1 MKRWILRLTTAI
13 AAIAVA
19 ASATIASAQVTTGS
33 IRGLV
38 TDKDNR
44 PLEGARVTA
53 IHLPSGTQY
62 IGATRADGR
71 FVIPGM
77 RVGGPYQVSATMI
90 GFARQSRDDIQ
101 VALGAAADL
110 VFTMDAVATQLS
122 AVTVTSEGGQLSS
135 TRTGAATQVRREALE
150 QLPTISR
157 RISDFTRLTP
167 QSSGTS
173 FAGQDNRLNNITV
186 DGAAFNN
193 SFGLGG
199 QPGDRTGVSPI
210 SLDAIEAVQVNI
222 APYDVRQGG
231 FVGAAVNTVTRSG
244 TNEFQGS
251 LYYNVRDQDYVGR
264 NAGRRTFNPGTFSFD
279 QIGFRLG
286 GPILKDKLFFFVSY
300 ESDENSAPGNT
311 NLPREASQSSGGNIT
326 PVLRSD
332 LVAVRDT
339 LQALFGYNPGEF
351 EGYPGLTPSQ
361 RLTARIDYALSD
373 RNKFSF
379 RYTSLDSETDVLLST
394 SSSLGFGRNRALAM
408 SYTGSNYTIL
418 ENIDSYAAEW
428 NSLITDRMSN
438 QLLFTYT
445 KQDESRGAIGNL
457 FPFVDVLNGAGQ
469 TYISFGSEPFTP
481 NNELR
486 YSNWQLQN
494 NFTIYGNR
502 HDLTFGVNIE
512 GYESENVFFPGK
524 QSAYVYNTLE
534 DFYADARG
542 FVDACGTGAA
552 ALTCSAY
559 SASPAGVG
567 PRRFQVR
574 YANVPGMVKPVQPLE
589 VNFMGAY
596 VQDEW
601 RAGRGLTVTGGLRV
615 DVVSFGNTAQENTA
629 VNAMTFRDE
638 NGNPVQYSTAKLPD
652 ATPLVSPRLG
662 FNYDVR
668 GNGQTIVRGGTGI
681 FTGRP
686 AYVWISNQIGNN
698 GILTGFEQFDGP
710 SGSELTNRPFHPNP
724 DHYKPATVT
733 GAPAASYELALTDK
747 SFKFPQVWRSNLAVD
762 HRFESGWLVTTEFL
776 WGRDVNGVY
785 YINAN
790 LPASDAA
797 FTGADTRP
805 RWVSDKCAATPTTI
819 ETNRINCNITSAIVL
834 KNQNVGET
842 YNASISIERS
852 FRNGFYTK
860 GAFAYGTATNTV
872 DAGSIAFGSWNNN
885 QHAGNPNN
893 PGLGNGAGFQGRR
906 AFLVS
911 SYTRDWFGWGNTTV
925 SAFLENFSTGQT
937 SYTFGGDLNGDG
949 GTSNDLIYVPRDASE
964 MNFAPIT
971 GSTPFTVAQQQAA
984 WDAYINQDPHL
995 RNRRGQYA
1003 VRGGLILPQVTRM
1016 DLSVSQDLSR
1026 MFGGKQN
1033 SLQVRLDIL
1042 NFTNMINSDWG
1053 LSQSPVNAS
1062 PLIPRPFQTSGSVG
1076 GVPCSNAAPCNGPA
1090 DASGRA
1096 IYTMRVVNGQL
1107 LNKTFQKNAGTN
1119 DVWRMQLGLRY
1130 TFN

>member
-1 MKRWILRLTTAI
+1 MKRWILRLTMAM

-33 IRGLV
+33 VRGIV
-38 TDKDNR
+38 TDSDNR
-44 PLEGARVTA
+44 PLEGARITA

-71 FVIPGM
+71 FTIPGM
-77 RVGGPYQVSATMI
+77 RVGGPYQVAATMI

-101 VALGAAADL
+101 VSLGASADL
-110 VFTMDAVATQLS
+110 VFAMSAVATQLS
-122 AVTVTSEGGQLSS
+122 AVTVTSEGGELST
-135 TRTGAATQVRREALE
+135 TRTGAATSVRREALE

-157 RISDFTRLTP
+157 RLSDFTRLTP
-167 QSSGTS
+167 QASGNN
-173 FAGQDNRLNNITV
+173 FAGQDNRLNNITI

-199 QPGDRTGVSPI
+199 QPGDRTGVAPI
-210 SLDAIEAVQVNI
+210 SLDAVEAVQVNI
-222 APYDVRQGG
+222 APFDVRQGG
-231 FVGAAVNTVTRSG
+231 FVGAAINTVTRSG

-300 ESDENSAPGNT
+300 EQDENEAPGNT
-311 NLPREASQSSGGNIT
+311 FLPRDATQAAGGNIT

-351 EGYPGLTPSQ
+351 EGYPGLTPSS
-361 RLTARIDYALSD
+361 RLTTRVDYALSD

-379 RYTSLDSETDVLLST
+379 RYTNLASETDVLLST
-394 SSSLGFGRNRALAM
+394 SSSLGFGRSRNQSM
-408 SYTGSNYTIL
+408 GYTGSNYTIL

-428 NSLITDRMSN
+428 NSLLTDRMSN

-445 KQDESRGAIGNL
+445 KQDESRGAISNL
-457 FPFVDVLNGAGQ
+457 FPFVDILNGAGQ

-524 QSAYVYNTLE
+524 QSAYVYNSLS
-534 DFYADARG
+534 DFYTDARN
-542 FVDACGTGAA
+542 FVNACGTTPAA
-552 ALTCSAY
+552 QATCSAY
-559 SASPAGVG
+559 AASPADIG

-574 YANVPGMVKPVQPLE
+574 YTNIPGQVKPVQPLE

-601 RAGRGLTVTGGLRV
+601 RVGRGLTVTGGVRV
-615 DVVSFGNTAQENTA
+615 DVVSFGNTAEENTQ
-629 VNAMTFRDE
+629 VNGYSFRDE
-638 NGNPVQYSTAKLPD
+638 DGSTVQYSTAKLPD
-652 ATPLVSPRLG
+652 ATPLVSPRIG
-662 FNYDVR
+662 FNYDLR

-698 GILTGFEQFDGP
+698 GILTGFIQDDAPTASPGPDGN
-710 SGSELTNRPFHPNP
+710 ELTNRPFHPNP
-724 DHYKPATVT
+724 DNYKPATVT

-747 SFKFPQVWRSNLAVD
+747 NFKFPQVWRSNLAVD

-776 WGRDVNGVY
+776 WGRDMNGVY

-790 LPASDAA
+790 LPANDAA
-797 FTGADTRP
+797 FAGPDQRP
-805 RWVSDKCAATPTTI
+805 RWVSDKCPTVSGTQ
-819 ETNRINCNITSAIVL
+819 TNRINCNITSAIVL

-842 YNASISIERS
+842 YNASVSLERS

-860 GAFAYGTATNTV
+860 GALAYGTATNTV

-885 QHAGNPNN
+885 QHPGDPNN
-893 PGLGNGAGFQGRR
+893 PGIGNAAGFQGRR

-911 SYTRDWFGWGNTTV
+911 SYTRDWFGWGNTTI
-925 SAFLENFSTGQT
+925 SAFLENFTFGT
-937 SYTFGGDLNGDG
+937 SSYVFGGDLNGDG
-949 GTSNDLIYVPRDASE
+949 GTSNDLIYVPRDQSE

-971 GSTPFTVAQQQAA
+971 GATPFTAAQQAAA

-995 RNRRGQYA
+995 RTRRGQYA
-1003 VRGGLILPQVTRM
+1003 LRGGLVLPNVTRM
-1016 DLSVSQDLSR
+1016 DLSVAQDLSA
-1026 MFGGKQN
+1026 MFAGKKN

-1053 LSQSPVNAS
+1053 LSQSVINNT
-1062 PLIPRPFQTSGSVG
+1062 PLIPT
-1076 GVPCSNAAPCNGPA
+1076 APLTTGPTA
-1090 DASGRA
+1090 GHAR
-1096 IYTMRVVNGQL
+1096 YTMRVVNGQL
-1107 LNKTFQKNAGTN
+1107 LNQTFQKNAGTG

>member
-1 MKRWILRLTTAI
+1 MKRWLLRLTTAF

-19 ASATIASAQVTTGS
+19 ASATIASAQVTTGQ
-33 IRGLV
+33 IRGIV
-38 TDKDNR
+38 TDAENR
-44 PLEGARVTA
+44 PLEGARITA

-77 RVGGPYQVSATMI
+77 RVGGPYQVTATMI

-150 QLPTISR
+150 QLPTITR
-157 RISDFTRLTP
+157 RLSDFTRLTP
-167 QSSGTS
+167 QASGTS
-173 FAGQDNRLNNITV
+173 FAGQDNRLNNTTI

-193 SFGLGG
+193 SFGLAG
-199 QPGDRTGVSPI
+199 QPGERTNVAPI

-222 APYDVRQGG
+222 APFDVRQGG

-244 TNEFQGS
+244 TNEFSGS
-251 LYYNVRDQDYVGR
+251 IYYNVRDQDYVGR

-300 ESDENSAPGNT
+300 ESDETEQPGNT
-311 NLPREASQSSGGNIT
+311 NLPRNDGQASGGNIT
-326 PVLRSD
+326 RVLRSD
-332 LVAVRDT
+332 LDAVRDT
-339 LQALFGYNPGEF
+339 LMTLFGYDPGKY
-351 EGYPGLTPSQ
+351 EGYPGLTPSE
-361 RLTARIDYALSD
+361 RLTTRIDYALSD
-373 RNKFSF
+373 RNKFSL
-379 RYTSLDSETDVLLST
+379 RYSRLRSETDVLLST
-394 SSSLGFGRNRALAM
+394 SSSLGFGRARNQSM

-428 NSLITDRMSN
+428 NSLVTDRMSN

-457 FPFVDVLNGAGQ
+457 FPFVDILDAGQ

-502 HDLTFGVNIE
+502 HDLTFGANIE
-512 GYESENVFFPGK
+512 GYESMNVFFPGK
-524 QSAYVYNTLE
+524 QSAYVYNSLA

-552 ALTCSAY
+552 ALTCNAY
-559 SASPAGVG
+559 TTTGNG

-574 YANVPGMVKPVQPLE
+574 YANVPGMVKPEQPLE
-589 VNFMGAY
+589 VKFMGAY
-596 VQDEW
+596 VQDEY
-601 RAGRGLTVTGGLRV
+601 RVGHGLTLTGGLRI
-615 DVVSFGNTAQENTA
+615 DVVSFGNTAEENTQ
-629 VNAMTFRDE
+629 VSAMNFRDE
-638 NGNPVQYSTAKLPD
+638 NGNTVRYSTAKLPD

-698 GILTGFEQFDGP
+698 GILTGFDQYDNTGA
-710 SGSELTNRPFHPNP
+710 GGVTDHPFHPNP

-733 GAPAASYELALTDK
+733 GAPAATYELALTDK
-747 SFKFPQVWRSNLAVD
+747 NFKFPQVWRSNLAVD
-762 HRFESGWLVTTEFL
+762 HRFESGWLLTTEFL
-776 WGRDVNGVY
+776 WGQDVNGVY

-790 LPASDAA
+790 LPAPDAA
-797 FTGADTRP
+797 FSGPDARP
-805 RWVSDKCAATPTTI
+805 RWVSDKCAGISGTQ
-819 ETNRINCNITSAIVL
+819 TNRINCNITSAIVL
-834 KNQNVGET
+834 KNQNVGKT
-842 YNASISIERS
+842 YNASISLERS

-860 GAFAYGTATNTV
+860 GAYAYGTSTNTV

-885 QHAGNPNN
+885 QHPGDPNN
-893 PGLGNGAGFQGRR
+893 PGVGNGVGYQGRR

-925 SAFLENFSTGQT
+925 SAFLENFSLGTT

-971 GSTPFTVAQQQAA
+971 GTTPFTVAQQQAA

-995 RNRRGQYA
+995 RTRRGQYA
-1003 VRGGLILPQVTRM
+1003 MRGGVILPNVTRL

-1042 NFTNMINSDWG
+1042 NFTNMLNSDWG
-1053 LSQSPVNAS
+1053 LSQSVINNQ
-1062 PLIPRPFQTSGSVG
+1062 PLIPV
-1076 GVPCSNAAPCNGPA
+1076 APETTGPKA
-1090 DASGRA
+1090 GHAR
-1096 IYTMRVVNGQL
+1096 YTMRVINGQL
-1107 LNKTFQKNAGTN
+1107 MNTTFQKNAGTN

>member
-1 MKRWILRLTTAI
+1 MKRWILRLTSAL

-19 ASATIASAQVTTGS
+19 ASATVASAQVTTGS
-33 IRGLV
+33 IRGIV
-38 TDKDNR
+38 TDSENR
-44 PLEGARVTA
+44 PLEGARITA
-53 IHLPSGTQY
+53 IHMPSGTQY
-62 IGATRADGR
+62 TGATRVDGR
-71 FVIPGM
+71 FTIPGM
-77 RVGGPYQVSATMI
+77 RVGGPYQVSATAI

-101 VALGAAADL
+101 VSLGSSSDL
-110 VFTMDAVATQLS
+110 VFKMDAVATQLA
-122 AVTVTSEGGQLSS
+122 AVTVTSEGGELST
-135 TRTGAATQVRREALE
+135 TRTGAATSVRREALE

-167 QSSGTS
+167 QASGNN
-173 FAGQDNRLNNITV
+173 FAGQDNRLNNITI

-199 QPGDRTGVSPI
+199 QPGDRTGVAPI
-210 SLDAIEAVQVNI
+210 SLDAVEAVQVNI
-222 APYDVRQGG
+222 APFDVRQGG
-231 FVGAAVNTVTRSG
+231 FVGAAINTVTRSG
-244 TNEFQGS
+244 TNSFEGS

-264 NAGRRTFNPGTFSFD
+264 NAGTRTFNPGTFSFD

-300 ESDENSAPGNT
+300 EQDENEGPGNT
-311 NLPREASQSSGGNIT
+311 FLPRDATQSAGGNIT

-332 LVAVRDT
+332 LIAVRDT
-339 LQALFGYNPGEF
+339 LQALFGYNPGQF

-361 RLTARIDYALSD
+361 RLTARVDYALSD

-379 RYTSLDSETDVLLST
+379 RYTNLESETDVLLST
-394 SSSLGFGRNRALAM
+394 SSSLGFGRNRALSM
-408 SYTGSNYTIL
+408 SYNGSNYTIL

-428 NSLITDRMSN
+428 NSLISDRMSN

-445 KQDESRGAIGNL
+445 KQDESRGAISNL

-494 NFTIYGNR
+494 NFTIYGR
-502 HDLTFGVNIE
+502 SHDLTLGFNIE

-524 QSAYVYNTLE
+524 QSSYVYNTLS

-542 FVDACGTGAA
+542 FANACGTNPAA
-552 ALTCSAY
+552 QATCNSYTTTAN
-559 SASPAGVG
+559 G

-574 YANVPGMVKPVQPLE
+574 YANVPGQVKPVQPLE

-596 VQDEW
+596 LQDEW
-601 RAGRGLTVTGGLRV
+601 RVGRGLTVTGGVRV
-615 DVVSFGNTAQENTA
+615 DVVSFGNTAEENVQ
-629 VNAMTFRDE
+629 VNGFTFRDE
-638 NGNPVQYSTAKLPD
+638 NGESVKYNTSKLPD

-662 FNYDVR
+662 FNYDLR

-698 GILTGFEQFDGP
+698 GILTGFIQDDGA
-710 SGSELTNRPFHPNP
+710 GGGRLANRPFHPNT
-724 DHYKPATVT
+724 DFYKPATVT
-733 GAPAASYELALTDK
+733 GSPAASYELALTDN
-747 SFKFPQVWRSNLAVD
+747 SFKFPQVWRSNIAVD
-762 HRFESGWLVTTEFL
+762 HRFENGWLVTTEFL

-790 LPASDAA
+790 LPASDASFSGPDA
-797 FTGADTRP
+797 RP
-805 RWVSDKCAATPTTI
+805 RWVSDKCPTVGGTQ
-819 ETNRINCNITSAIVL
+819 TNRINCNITSAIVL

-842 YNASISIERS
+842 YNASVSLERS
-852 FRNGFYTK
+852 FRNGFYAK
-860 GAFAYGTATNTV
+860 GALAYGTATNTV

-893 PGLGNGAGFQGRR
+893 PAIGNAAGFQGRR

-911 SYTRDWFGWGNTTV
+911 SYTRDWFGWGNTTI
-925 SAFLENFSTGQT
+925 SAFLENFTFGT
-937 SYTFGGDLNGDG
+937 SSYVFGGDLNGDG
-949 GTSNDLIYVPRDASE
+949 GTSNDLIYVPRNFSE

-971 GSTPFTVAQQQAA
+971 GSTPFSEAQQEAA
-984 WDAYINQDPHL
+984 WQAFIEQDPHL

-1003 VRGGLILPQVTRM
+1003 LRGGLVLPNVTRM
-1016 DLSVSQDLSR
+1016 DLSVSQDLSA
-1026 MFGGKQN
+1026 MFAKKRN

-1042 NFTNMINSDWG
+1042 NFTNMLNSDWG
-1053 LSQSPVNAS
+1053 LSQSVVNNT
-1062 PLIPRPFQTSGSVG
+1062 PLIPV
-1076 GVPCSNAAPCNGPA
+1076 APL
-1090 DASGRA
+1090 ASGPKAGHAR
-1096 IYTMRVVNGQL
+1096 YQMRVVNGQL
-1107 LNKTFQKNAGTN
+1107 LNTTFQKNASTG

>member
-1 MKRWILRLTTAI
+1 ITA
-13 AAIAVA
+13 V
-19 ASATIASAQVTTGS
+19 
-33 IRGLV
+33 
-38 TDKDNR
+38 
-44 PLEGARVTA
+44 
-53 IHLPSGTQY
+53 HLPSGTQY
-62 IGATRADGR
+62 IGATRAHGR

-101 VALGAAADL
+101 VALGAAADP
-110 VFTMDAVATQLS
+110 VFSMSAVATQLS

-157 RISDFTRLTP
+157 RLSDFTRLTP

-173 FAGQDNRLNNITV
+173 FAGQDNRLNNITI

-210 SLDAIEAVQVNI
+210 SLDAVEAVQVNI
-222 APYDVRQGG
+222 APFDVRQGG
-231 FVGAAVNTVTRSG
+231 FVGAAINTVTRSG
-244 TNEFQGS
+244 NNDFQGS

-311 NLPREASQSSGGNIT
+311 NLPREASQSAGGNIT
-326 PVLRSD
+326 RVLRSD
-332 LVAVRDT
+332 LIAVRDT

-351 EGYPGLTPSQ
+351 EGYPGATPSS
-361 RLTARIDYALSD
+361 RLTARFDYALSD

-379 RYTSLDSETDVLLST
+379 RYTSLDSETDNLVST
-394 SSSLGFGRNRALAM
+394 SSSLGFGRNRGLSM

-445 KQDESRGAIGNL
+445 KQDESRGAISNL
-457 FPFVDVLNGAGQ
+457 FPFVDILAGDIPGQ
-469 TYISFGSEPFTP
+469 SGTYISFGSEPFTP

-502 HDLTFGVNIE
+502 HDLTFGLNIE

-524 QSAYVYNTLE
+524 QSAYVYNRLS
-534 DFYADARG
+534 DFYADARA
-542 FVDACGTGAA
+542 FVNACGTAPAA
-552 ALTCSAY
+552 QLTCSAY
-559 SASPAGVG
+559 GASAAGDG

-574 YANVPGMVKPVQPLE
+574 FANVPGMVKPVQPLE

-601 RAGRGLTVTGGLRV
+601 RAGRGLTVTGGLRI

-629 VNAMTFRDE
+629 VNAMTFRGE

-652 ATPLVSPRLG
+652 ATPLLSPRLG

-698 GILTGFEQFDGP
+698 GIMTGFIQDDAPG
-710 SGSELTNRPFHPNP
+710 GGELTTRPFHPNP
-724 DHYKPATVT
+724 DNYKPATVT
-733 GAPAASYELALTDK
+733 GAPPASYELALTDK

-776 WGRDVNGVY
+776 WGKDVNGVY

-790 LPASDAA
+790 LPTADASFSGLDN
-797 FTGADTRP
+797 RS
-805 RWVSDKCAATPTTI
+805 RWVSDKCAGVSGTQ
-819 ETNRINCNITSAIVL
+819 TNRINCSVTSAVVL

-842 YNASISIERS
+842 YNASISLERA

-885 QHAGNPNN
+885 QHTGDPNN
-893 PGLGNGAGFQGRR
+893 PGIGNGAGYQGRR

-911 SYTRDWFGWGNTTV
+911 SYTRDWFGWGNTTI
-925 SAFLENFSTGQT
+925 SAFLENFSVGQS
-937 SYTFGGDLNGDG
+937 SYVFDGDLNGDG
-949 GTSNDLIYVPRDASE
+949 GTSNDLLYIHANIND
-964 MNFAPIT
+964 MNFAPT
-971 GSTPFTVAQQQAA
+971 GSFTAAQQAEA
-984 WDAYINQDPHL
+984 WNAYINQDPHL
-995 RNRRGQYA
+995 RTRRGQYA
-1003 VRGGLILPQVTRM
+1003 MRGGLILPQVTRM
-1016 DLSVSQDLSR
+1016 DLSISQDLSR
-1026 MFGGKQN
+1026 MFAGKKN

-1053 LSQSPVNAS
+1053 LSQSVINAR
-1062 PLIPRPFQTSGSVG
+1062 PLIPV
-1076 GVPCSNAAPCNGPA
+1076 APETTGP
-1090 DASGRA
+1090 RA
-1096 IYTMRVVNGQL
+1096 NQPRYTMATQNGQL
-1107 LNKTFQKNAGTN
+1107 LTSTFQKNAGTN

>member
-1 MKRWILRLTTAI
+1 MKRWILRLTMAM

-33 IRGLV
+33 VRGIV
-38 TDKDNR
+38 TDSDNR
-44 PLEGARVTA
+44 PLEGARITA

-77 RVGGPYQVSATMI
+77 RVGGPYQVAATMI

-101 VALGAAADL
+101 VSLGASADL
-110 VFTMDAVATQLS
+110 VFKMDAVATQLS
-122 AVTVTSEGGQLSS
+122 AVTVTSEGGELST
-135 TRTGAATQVRREALE
+135 TRTGAATSVRREALE

-157 RISDFTRLTP
+157 RLSDFTRLTP
-167 QSSGTS
+167 QASGNN
-173 FAGQDNRLNNITV
+173 FAGQDNRLNNITI

-199 QPGDRTGVSPI
+199 QPGDRTGVAPI
-210 SLDAIEAVQVNI
+210 SLDAVEAVQVNI
-222 APYDVRQGG
+222 APFDVRQGG

-251 LYYNVRDQDYVGR
+251 VYYNVRDQDYVGR

-300 ESDENSAPGNT
+300 EQDENEAPGNT
-311 NLPREASQSSGGNIT
+311 FLPRDATQAAGGNIT

-332 LVAVRDT
+332 LIAVRDT

-351 EGYPGLTPSQ
+351 EGYPGLTPSS
-361 RLTARIDYALSD
+361 RLTTRVDYALSD

-379 RYTSLDSETDVLLST
+379 RYTNLTSETDVLLST
-394 SSSLGFGRNRALAM
+394 SSSLGFGRSRNQSM

-428 NSLITDRMSN
+428 NSLLTDRMSN

-445 KQDESRGAIGNL
+445 KQDESRGAISNL
-457 FPFVDVLNGAGQ
+457 FPFVDILNGAGQ

-494 NFTIYGNR
+494 NFTIYGNS

-524 QSAYVYNTLE
+524 QSSYVYNTLG
-534 DFYADARG
+534 DFYDDARG
-542 FVDACGTGAA
+542 YVNACGTGVPTTACTTYA
-552 ALTCSAY
+552 
-559 SASPAGVG
+559 ASPAGVG

-574 YANVPGMVKPVQPLE
+574 YANVPGQVKPVQPLE

-601 RAGRGLTVTGGLRV
+601 RVGRGLTVTGGVRV
-615 DVVSFGNTAQENTA
+615 DVVSFGNTAEENTQ
-629 VNAMTFRDE
+629 VNGYSFRDE
-638 NGNPVQYSTAKLPD
+638 NGNTVQYNTAKLPD
-652 ATPLVSPRLG
+652 ATPLVSPRVG
-662 FNYDVR
+662 FNYDLR

-698 GILTGFEQFDGP
+698 GILTGFIQDDGAG
-710 SGSELTNRPFHPNP
+710 GSELTNRPFNPNTET
-724 DHYKPATVT
+724 YKPTTVT

-747 SFKFPQVWRSNLAVD
+747 NFKFPQVWRSNLAVD

-776 WGRDVNGVY
+776 WGKDVNGVY

-790 LPASDAA
+790 LPAADAA
-797 FTGADTRP
+797 FTGPGARP
-805 RWVSDKCAATPTTI
+805 RWVSDKCPTVSGTQ
-819 ETNRINCNITSAIVL
+819 TNRVNCNITSAIVL

-842 YNASISIERS
+842 YNASVSLERS

-860 GAFAYGTATNTV
+860 GALAYGTATNTV

-885 QHAGNPNN
+885 QHPGDPNN
-893 PGLGNGAGFQGRR
+893 PGIGNAAGYQGRR

-925 SAFLENFSTGQT
+925 SAFLENFTLGT
-937 SYTFGGDLNGDG
+937 SSYVFGGDLNGDG

-971 GSTPFTVAQQQAA
+971 GATPFTEAQQQAA
-984 WDAYINQDPHL
+984 FDAFINQDPHL
-995 RNRRGQYA
+995 RTRRGQFA
-1003 VRGGLILPQVTRM
+1003 LRGGLVLPNVTRM
-1016 DLSVSQDLSR
+1016 DLSVSQDLSK
-1026 MFGGKQN
+1026 MFAGKKN

-1053 LSQSPVNAS
+1053 LSQGVVNNA
-1062 PLIPRPFQTSGSVG
+1062 PLIPATPLTT
-1076 GVPCSNAAPCNGPA
+1076 GPKA
-1090 DASGRA
+1090 GQAR
-1096 IYTMRVVNGQL
+1096 YTMRVNNGQL
-1107 LNKTFQKNAGTN
+1107 LSQTFQKNAGTN

>member
-1 MKRWILRLTTAI
+1 MKRWILRLTTAL

-44 PLEGARVTA
+44 PLEGARITA

-77 RVGGPYQVSATMI
+77 RVGGPYQVAATMI

-122 AVTVTSEGGQLSS
+122 AVTVTSEGGELSS

-157 RISDFTRLTP
+157 RLSDFTRLTP
-167 QSSGTS
+167 QASGNN
-173 FAGQDNRLNNITV
+173 FAGQDNRLNNITI

-199 QPGDRTGVSPI
+199 QPGDRTGVAPI
-210 SLDAIEAVQVNI
+210 SLDAVEAVQVNI
-222 APYDVRQGG
+222 APFDVRQGG
-231 FVGAAVNTVTRSG
+231 FVGAAINTVTRSG
-244 TNEFQGS
+244 NNEFQGS

-300 ESDENSAPGNT
+300 ESDENSSPGNT
-311 NLPREASQSSGGNIT
+311 NLPRDASEAEGGNIT
-326 PVLRSD
+326 RVLRSD
-332 LVAVRDT
+332 LNNVRDT
-339 LQALFGYNPGEF
+339 LVSLFGYNPGEY

-361 RLTARIDYALSD
+361 RLTARIDYAFSQ

-379 RYTSLDSETDVLLST
+379 RYTSLDSETDNLVST
-394 SSSLGFGRNRALAM
+394 SSSLGFGRNRSRSM

-445 KQDESRGAIGNL
+445 KQDESRGAINNL
-457 FPFVDVLNGAGQ
+457 FPFVDILDAGQ

-524 QSAYVYNTLE
+524 QSAYVYNSLA

-542 FVDACGTGAA
+542 FVDACGTGSA
-552 ALTCSAY
+552 ALSCNAY
-559 SASPAGVG
+559 TTTANG

-574 YANVPGMVKPVQPLE
+574 YSNIPGQEKPIQPLE

-601 RAGRGLTVTGGLRV
+601 RVGRGLTVTGGLRV
-615 DVVSFGNTAQENTA
+615 DVVSFGKTAFENTQ
-629 VNAMTFRDE
+629 VNGLNFRDE
-638 NGNPVQYSTAKLPD
+638 DGNTVQYNTAKLPS

-698 GILTGFEQFDGP
+698 GILTGFDQSDDTDPTGV
-710 SGSELTNRPFHPNP
+710 TDRPFHPNP
-724 DHYKPATVT
+724 DHYKPTSVT
-733 GAPAASYELALTDK
+733 GAPAATYELALTDK
-747 SFKFPQVWRSNLAVD
+747 NFKFPQVWRSNLAVD
-762 HRFESGWLVTTEFL
+762 HRFESGWLLTTEFL
-776 WGRDVNGVY
+776 WGRDVNGIY

-790 LPASDAA
+790 LPAADAA
-797 FTGADTRP
+797 FTGPDDRP
-805 RWVSDKCAATPTTI
+805 RWVSDKCAAVSGTQ
-819 ETNRINCNITSAIVL
+819 TNRLNCNITSAIVL
-834 KNQNVGET
+834 KNQNIGET
-842 YNASISIERS
+842 YNASISLERS

-885 QHAGNPNN
+885 QHVGDPNN
-893 PGLGNGAGFQGRR
+893 PPLGNAAGYQGRR
-906 AFLVS
+906 AFVVS
-911 SYTRDWFGWGNTTV
+911 SYTRDWFGWGNTTI

-937 SYTFGGDLNGDG
+937 SYTFGGDMNGDG

-964 MNFAPIT
+964 MNFLPIT
-971 GSTPFTVAQQQAA
+971 GSTPFTVAEQQAA

-995 RNRRGQYA
+995 RSRRGQYA
-1003 VRGGLILPQVTRM
+1003 LRAGVILPQVTRM

-1026 MFGGKQN
+1026 MFAGKRN
-1033 SLQVRLDIL
+1033 SLQIRFDIL

-1053 LSQSPVNAS
+1053 LSQSVINNQ
-1062 PLIPRPFQTSGSVG
+1062 PLIPAGATAG
-1076 GVPCSNAAPCNGPA
+1076 GAPQY
-1090 DASGRA
+1090 R
-1096 IYTMRVVNGQL
+1096 MRVVNGQL
-1107 LNKTFQKNAGTN
+1107 LNKTFQKNAGTG

>member
-1 MKRWILRLTTAI
+1 MKRWLLRLTTAF

-19 ASATIASAQVTTGS
+19 ASATVASAQVTTGS
-33 IRGLV
+33 VRGLV
-38 TDKDNR
+38 TDSENR
-44 PLEGARVTA
+44 PLEGARITA

-62 IGATRADGR
+62 IAATRADGR
-71 FVIPGM
+71 FTIPGM

-101 VALGAAADL
+101 VSLGASSDL
-110 VFTMDAVATQLS
+110 VFKMDAVATQLS
-122 AVTVTSEGGQLSS
+122 AVTVTSEGGELST
-135 TRTGAATQVRREALE
+135 TRTGAATSVRREALE

-167 QSSGTS
+167 QASGNN
-173 FAGQDNRLNNITV
+173 FAGQDNRLNNITI

-199 QPGDRTGVSPI
+199 QPGDRTGVAPI
-210 SLDAIEAVQVNI
+210 SLDAVEAVQVNI
-222 APYDVRQGG
+222 APFDVRQGG

-264 NAGRRTFNPGTFSFD
+264 NAGARTFNPGTFSFD

-300 ESDENSAPGNT
+300 EQDENEGPGNT
-311 NLPREASQSSGGNIT
+311 FLPRDATQTAGGNIT

-379 RYTSLDSETDVLLST
+379 RYTSLDSETDVLMST
-394 SSSLGFGRNRALAM
+394 SSSLGFGRSRSLAM
-408 SYTGSNYTIL
+408 GYTGSNYTIL

-445 KQDESRGAIGNL
+445 KQDESRGAIDNL

-524 QSAYVYNTLE
+524 QSAYVYNSLS
-534 DFYADARG
+534 DFYADARN
-542 FVDACGTGAA
+542 FVNACGTSPAA
-552 ALTCSAY
+552 QATCTSYA
-559 SASPAGVG
+559 ASPAGIG

-601 RAGRGLTVTGGLRV
+601 RVGRGLTVTGGVRV
-615 DVVSFGNTAQENTA
+615 DVVSFGNTAEENTQ
-629 VNAMTFRDE
+629 VNGLTFRDE
-638 NGNPVQYSTAKLPD
+638 NGNGVQYNTAKLPD

-698 GILTGFEQFDGP
+698 GILTGFILDDAPTAGAGPDGN
-710 SGSELTNRPFHPNP
+710 ELTNRPFHPNP
-724 DHYKPATVT
+724 DNYKPATVT

-747 SFKFPQVWRSNLAVD
+747 NFKFPQVWRSNLAVD
-762 HRFESGWLVTTEFL
+762 HRFQSGWLVTTEFI

-790 LPASDAA
+790 LPAPDAA
-797 FTGADTRP
+797 FTGPDTRP
-805 RWVSDKCAATPTTI
+805 RWVSDKCPTVTGTQ
-819 ETNRINCNITSAIVL
+819 TNRINCNITSAIVL

-842 YNASISIERS
+842 YNASVSIERS

-860 GAFAYGTATNTV
+860 GALAYGTATNTV

-885 QHAGNPNN
+885 QHPGNPND
-893 PGLGNGAGFQGRR
+893 PGIGNAAGFQGRR

-911 SYTRDWFGWGNTTV
+911 SYTRDWFGWGNTTI
-925 SAFLENFSTGQT
+925 SAFLENFTPGQV
-937 SYTFGGDLNGDG
+937 SYTAGGDLNGDG
-949 GTSNDLIYVPRDASE
+949 GTSNDLIYVPNSASDLT
-964 MNFAPIT
+964 FLPIT
-971 GSTPFTVAQQQAA
+971 GATPFTVAQQQAA
-984 WDAYINQDPHL
+984 FDAYINQDPHL
-995 RNRRGQYA
+995 RTRRGQYA
-1003 VRGGLILPQVTRM
+1003 LRGGLILPQVTRM

-1026 MFGGKQN
+1026 MFAGKKN

-1053 LSQSPVNAS
+1053 LSQSVINTQ
-1062 PLIPRPFQTSGSVG
+1062 PLIPAGVTAG
-1076 GVPCSNAAPCNGPA
+1076 GAPQY
-1090 DASGRA
+1090 R
-1096 IYTMRVVNGQL
+1096 MRVVNGQL
-1107 LNKTFQKNAGTN
+1107 LNRTFQKNASTG

>member
-1 MKRWILRLTTAI
+1 MKRWLLRLTTAL

-19 ASATIASAQVTTGS
+19 ASATVASAQVTTGS
-33 IRGLV
+33 VRGLV
-38 TDKDNR
+38 TDSDNR
-44 PLEGARVTA
+44 PLEGARITA

-62 IGATRADGR
+62 IAATRADGR
-71 FVIPGM
+71 FTIPGM

-101 VALGAAADL
+101 VSLGASADL
-110 VFTMDAVATQLS
+110 VFKMDVVATQLS
-122 AVTVTSEGGQLSS
+122 AVTVTSEGGELST
-135 TRTGAATQVRREALE
+135 TRTGAATSIRREALE

-167 QSSGTS
+167 QASGNN
-173 FAGQDNRLNNITV
+173 FAGQDNRLNNITI

-193 SFGLGG
+193 AFGLGG
-199 QPGDRTGVSPI
+199 QPGDRTGVAPI
-210 SLDAIEAVQVNI
+210 SLDAVEAVQVNI

-231 FVGAAVNTVTRSG
+231 FVGAAINTVTRSG
-244 TNEFQGS
+244 TNNWEGS
-251 LYYNVRDQDYVGR
+251 LYYNVRDQEYVGR
-264 NAGRRTFNPGTFSFD
+264 NAGTRSFNPGTFSFD

-300 ESDENSAPGNT
+300 EQDENDQPGNT
-311 NLPREASQSSGGNIT
+311 FLPRDATQQAGGNIT

-332 LVAVRDT
+332 LIAVRDT

-379 RYTSLDSETDVLLST
+379 RYTSLDSETDVLVST
-394 SSSLGFGRNRALAM
+394 SSSLGFGRSRALSM
-408 SYTGSNYTIL
+408 GYTGSNYTIM

-445 KQDESRGAIGNL
+445 AQDESRGAIDNL
-457 FPFVDVLNGAGQ
+457 FPFVDILNGSGQ
-469 TYISFGSEPFTP
+469 TYISFGAEPFTP

-502 HDLTFGVNIE
+502 HDLTFGINIE

-524 QSAYVYNTLE
+524 QSAYVYNSLS
-534 DFYADARG
+534 DFYADARN
-542 FVDACGTGAA
+542 FVNACGTNPATQA
-552 ALTCSAY
+552 TCSAY
-559 SASPAGVG
+559 TASPADIG

-574 YANVPGMVKPVQPLE
+574 FNNIPGQEKPVQPLE

-601 RAGRGLTVTGGLRV
+601 RVGRGLTVTGGVRV
-615 DVVSFGNTAQENTA
+615 DVVNFGNTAQENTQ
-629 VNAMTFRDE
+629 VNGMTFRDE
-638 NGNPVQYSTAKLPD
+638 NGNGVQYNTAKLPD
-652 ATPLVSPRLG
+652 ATPLVSPRVG
-662 FNYDVR
+662 FNYDMR

-698 GILTGFEQFDGP
+698 GILTGFIQDDAPTASPGPDGN
-710 SGSELTNRPFHPNP
+710 ELTNRPFHPNP
-724 DHYKPATVT
+724 DRYKPATVT
-733 GAPAASYELALTDK
+733 GAPASSYELALTDNN
-747 SFKFPQVWRSNLAVD
+747 FKFPQVWRSNLAVD
-762 HRFESGWLVTTEFL
+762 HRFQNGWLVTTEFI

-790 LPASDAA
+790 LPAADAA
-797 FTGADTRP
+797 FTGPDTRP
-805 RWVSDKCAATPTTI
+805 RWVSDKCPTLTG
-819 ETNRINCNITSAIVL
+819 TQSNRINCNITSAIVL

-842 YNASISIERS
+842 YNASVSMERS

-860 GAFAYGTATNTV
+860 GVLAYGTATNTV

-885 QHAGNPNN
+885 QHPGNPND
-893 PGLGNGAGFQGRR
+893 PGIGNAAGFQGRR

-911 SYTRDWFGWGNTTV
+911 SYTRDWFGWGNTTI
-925 SAFLENFSTGQT
+925 SAFLENFTFGT
-937 SYTFGGDLNGDG
+937 SSYVFGGDLNGDG
-949 GTSNDLIYVPRDASE
+949 GTSNDLIYVPRNDSE

-971 GSTPFTVAQQQAA
+971 GATPFTEAQQRAA
-984 WDAYINQDPHL
+984 WNAYINQDPHL
-995 RNRRGQYA
+995 RTRRGQYA
-1003 VRGGLILPQVTRM
+1003 LRGGLVLPQVTRM
-1016 DLSVSQDLSR
+1016 DLSVSQDLSA
-1026 MFGGKQN
+1026 MFAGKKN

-1053 LSQSPVNAS
+1053 LSQSVINNTPLVPVA
-1062 PLIPRPFQTSGSVG
+1062 PLTT
-1076 GVPCSNAAPCNGPA
+1076 GPTA
-1090 DASGRA
+1090 GQAR
-1096 IYTMRVVNGQL
+1096 YTMRVVNGQL
-1107 LNKTFQKNAGTN
+1107 LNRTFQKNANLG